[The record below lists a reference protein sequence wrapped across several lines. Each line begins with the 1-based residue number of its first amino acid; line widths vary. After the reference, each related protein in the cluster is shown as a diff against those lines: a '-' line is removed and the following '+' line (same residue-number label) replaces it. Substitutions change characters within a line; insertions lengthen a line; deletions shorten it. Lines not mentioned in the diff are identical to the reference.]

1 MLNLFRQLD
10 QKRRKFSSNQLNQ
23 SSDIRKV
30 VDTRIKIM
38 ICVTCIFFSIITLR
52 LVHLQLFST
61 QRYQTLLAEYTAQ
74 NQSFSSPRGTIYD
87 RDGNVLVESV
97 SSLSFY
103 YYPVEDISNEDEWN
117 LAERM
122 VDTFDLEANLITDRQ
137 LKDMYLQYLREI
149 ENNQLSVLSQRQ
161 REQYQNN
168 ELTDTE
174 LENMLLDAV
183 DVSSFDEH
191 TRAVY
196 QIKMRMDANP
206 QNQYKSVVE
215 NVSQEDVAYLSE
227 NESQFPGFRSIFDWE
242 RSYSE
247 VGTSIRSI
255 LGNISTQTQGI
266 PAEEQDYYLAL
277 GYELNDRVGLSGLER
292 QYESLLSGTK
302 SVYSIETDEDGNSY
316 LEQIQAGKNGYDLTL
331 TIDAEYQRSMDTL
344 LMDTLRNWQTNP
356 TYMNEIYLVSINPR
370 TGDIIS
376 MSGANRNIE
385 TNEIYNNASGAYL
398 NASRVGSIVKPA
410 VLYMGL
416 NEGVI
421 TPGEVIMDAPMTFRG
436 TPIFASYRNYGAIN
450 DITAIARSSNVYM
463 ANIAIRLGGGTYR
476 ENDYLSIND
485 DTFDLM
491 RSYFNM
497 FGLGD
502 KTGIDLPNEQ
512 VGYIGDDN
520 QMGTALYFAIGQYDS
535 YTAMQAAQ
543 YAATLANG
551 GTKVRP
557 HLFARATEVN
567 DYDTIISSYD
577 NSTISTLLGNRSLL
591 ERSQL
596 GMETCASEG
605 FCQLSNSQ
613 IGVPMA
619 AKTGTA
625 EDEIT
630 INGRQVGVSNSS
642 MVAYG
647 PADNPEIAFACLA
660 PSANSSN
667 TNVCSQVVNAAA
679 TEYFANHRN

>member
-1 MLNLFRQLD
+1 MVNFFRRLD
-10 QKRRKFSSNQLNQ
+10 QKRMNFSSHQLNQ
-23 SSDIRKV
+23 ANDVRKV

-103 YYPVEDISNEDEWN
+103 YYPVEDISDEDEWN

-122 VDTFDLEANLITDRQ
+122 VDTFDLDANLITDRQ
-137 LKDMYLQYLREI
+137 LKDMHLQYLREI
-149 ENNQLSVLSQRQ
+149 ENDQLSVLSQRQ

-168 ELTDTE
+168 ELTDVE

-215 NVSQEDVAYLSE
+215 NVSQENVAYLSE

-247 VGTSIRSI
+247 VGSSIRSI

-356 TYMNEIYLVSINPR
+356 TYMNEIYLVSIDPR

-376 MSGANRNIE
+376 MSGANRNVE
-385 TNEIYNNASGAYL
+385 TNEIYNNAAGAYL

-421 TPGEVIMDAPMTFRG
+421 TGSV
-436 TPIFASYRNYGAIN
+436 
-450 DITAIARSSNVYM
+450 
-463 ANIAIRLGGGTYR
+463 
-476 ENDYLSIND
+476 
-485 DTFDLM
+485 
-491 RSYFNM
+491 
-497 FGLGD
+497 
-502 KTGIDLPNEQ
+502 K
-512 VGYIGDDN
+512 
-520 QMGTALYFAIGQYDS
+520 
-535 YTAMQAAQ
+535 
-543 YAATLANG
+543 
-551 GTKVRP
+551 
-557 HLFARATEVN
+557 
-567 DYDTIISSYD
+567 
-577 NSTISTLLGNRSLL
+577 
-591 ERSQL
+591 
-596 GMETCASEG
+596 
-605 FCQLSNSQ
+605 
-613 IGVPMA
+613 
-619 AKTGTA
+619 
-625 EDEIT
+625 
-630 INGRQVGVSNSS
+630 
-642 MVAYG
+642 
-647 PADNPEIAFACLA
+647 
-660 PSANSSN
+660 
-667 TNVCSQVVNAAA
+667 
-679 TEYFANHRN
+679 